1 VLSPGLTGPGERLA
15 PCALPDRPVHDDG
28 RRHSGPGLAGKVAFS
43 EWTADGSMQHPGW
56 HGLRAGKDPRQVH
69 RDG

>member
-1 VLSPGLTGPGERLA
+1 MLSPGLTGPGERLA
-15 PCALPDRPVHDDG
+15 PCARPGRPLHDDG

-56 HGLRAGKDPRQVH
+56 NPGQVH